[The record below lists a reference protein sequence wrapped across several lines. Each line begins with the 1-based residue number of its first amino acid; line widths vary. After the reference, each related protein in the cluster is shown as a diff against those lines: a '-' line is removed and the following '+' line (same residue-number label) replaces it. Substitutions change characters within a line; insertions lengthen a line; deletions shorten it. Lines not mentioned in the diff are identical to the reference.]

1 MRSVSTLI
9 RSVTAVPRIVA
20 WGPDARRVLEHP
32 GGPLR
37 VLGGPGTGKTTLVA
51 HTVADRVLRRGVD
64 PERVLVLTSS
74 RRAAAELRER
84 IVERL
89 AAHGVTPTVRE
100 PLVRTVHSYAFAV
113 LRLQASLRDL
123 PPPRLLSGPEQ
134 DVVVRELLAG
144 ERAAG
149 GRGWPARLRPA
160 LGLPAFAAELRDL
173 LMRAAERGL
182 APEDLIALGR
192 TSGRDEWV
200 AAGRFFRGYEQV
212 MLLRGSVGTAAPQAT
227 APALDA
233 AELVSAALLVLDTD
247 AEVLR
252 RESDRVRHL
261 IVDDAQHLDPLQA
274 TLVTRLGASARE
286 LLLLGDP
293 DQTVFSFRGADPGLL
308 ATGESAVVRLRT
320 DHRMAPAVRAA
331 VSRLASRLPGPRAE
345 LHGPTEEHPDG
356 DVTVRVF
363 GSAAAEASWVAD
375 QLRRAHLL
383 DGVAWSDMA
392 VLVRST
398 ARALPVLRRAL
409 LGAGVPVAAPREELP
424 VARQGA
430 VVPLLGVLRCAV
442 QPSALDEETA
452 AALLS
457 SPLGGAD
464 PLALRR
470 LRRELRRRELV
481 AHDPRISGARASGAL
496 LVDMLR
502 PDRESP
508 CESGCESDTEKS
520 SPLDGLDDQTA
531 APARRLA
538 SLLSAAAAAAQ
549 RGESAEEVLWQV
561 WQASGLAQRWA
572 ATAARG
578 GLAGMQADRDLDA
591 VVALFDAA
599 ARYADRLPGADG
611 GPAGVLGFCDYLTDQ
626 QIAGDSLAARSPE
639 GESVT
644 VLTAHAAAGREWS
657 LVAVPGVQEGSWP
670 NLRLRGSLLGVEHLV
685 DVTVGIESS
694 TVSRTAPLL
703 AEERRLLLV
712 AASRARHRL
721 LVSAV
726 RGEDEQPSRFL
737 TELAGTD
744 ESKGT
749 SASMHER
756 PVASRDRGLNLP
768 ELVAELRRVCCD
780 PAQDGARRR
789 CAAAG
794 LAQLAQAG
802 VPGAHPDSW
811 YGLGPPSS
819 QVPLR
824 LLGEP
829 ARVSPSLVEL
839 VSSCPLRWLFTR
851 HGGEDVRALPAVTGS
866 LVHKLVQA
874 AAAGATDQ
882 QLEDA
887 LAQAWTDVDAG
898 APWYSRAEQQRVRQM
913 VATFRLWWRDSR
925 SELTEVGCEQDIEV
939 RLPPA
944 DRAAR
949 GTVDDTVEDP
959 AVLLRGRV
967 DRLERDRHGRP
978 VIVDV
983 KSSKTSLSKE
993 AAEDHAQLAIY
1004 QLAAAHGAFT
1014 EHGLAAEPGGACIVQ
1029 VSARTAASVQRD
1041 QQPLDGPA
1049 LERWHD
1055 VVREAARRTAG
1066 PEFVAID
1073 NGDCARCPAK
1083 IACPLHDSGRQVT
1096 Q

>member
-1 MRSVSTLI
+1 MRSVPVLV
-9 RSVTAVPRIVA
+9 RSVTTAPPTVD

-37 VLGGPGTGKTTLVA
+37 VVGGPGTGKTTLVA
-51 HTVADRVLRRGVD
+51 HTVADRVLRGAD

-74 RRAAAELRER
+74 RRAAADLRER
-84 IVERL
+84 IVARL

-113 LRLQASLRDL
+113 LRLHASLQDL
-123 PPPRLLSGPEQ
+123 PPPRLLSGPDQ
-134 DVVVRELLAG
+134 DVVIRELLAG
-144 ERAAG
+144 EREAG
-149 GRGWPARLRPA
+149 GRGWPPRLRPA

-192 TSGRDEWV
+192 RNGRDEWV
-200 AAGRFFRGYEQV
+200 AAGRFFRCYEQV

-247 AEVLR
+247 AEVLY

-274 TLVTRLGASARE
+274 ALVTQLGAGAHE
-286 LLLLGDP
+286 LLLVGDP
-293 DQTVFSFRGADPGLL
+293 DQTVFSFRGADSGLL
-308 ATGESAVVRLRT
+308 TTGGSAMVRLCT
-320 DHRMAPAVRAA
+320 DHRMASAVRAA
-331 VSRLASRLPGPRAE
+331 VSRLAGRLPGRHAD
-345 LHGPTEEHPDG
+345 LHGPAGGQSSGE
-356 DVTVRVF
+356 VTVRVF

-398 ARALPVLRRAL
+398 MRALPVLRRAL
-409 LGAGVPVAAPREELP
+409 LAAGVPVATPRAELP

-430 VVPLLGVLRCAV
+430 VLPMLAVLRCAV
-442 QPSALDEETA
+442 QPAALDEETA
-452 AALLS
+452 AALLT

-464 PLALRR
+464 PLTLRR
-470 LRRELRRRELV
+470 LCRELRRREL
-481 AHDPRISGARASGAL
+481 AAGGARSSSVL
-496 LVDMLR
+496 LADVLR
-502 PDRESP
+502 TDDAHNMIE
-508 CESGCESDTEKS
+508 
-520 SPLDGLDDQTA
+520 GLDDRTA
-531 APARRLA
+531 GPAQRLAGLLTVAARAARR
-538 SLLSAAAAAAQ
+538 
-549 RGESAEEVLWQV
+549 GDSAEQVLWQV
-561 WQASGLAQRWA
+561 WQTSGLAQRWA

-578 GLAGMQADRDLDA
+578 GPAGAQADRDLDA
-591 VVALFDAA
+591 VVALFEAA

-611 GPAGVLGFCDYLTDQ
+611 GSAGVLGFCDYLTNQ
-626 QIAGDSLAARSPE
+626 QIPGDSLAARSPQ
-639 GESVT
+639 GEAVT
-644 VLTAHAAAGREWS
+644 VLTVHAAVGREWA

-670 NLRLRGSLLGVEHLV
+670 DLRLRGSLLGVEHLV
-685 DVTVGIESS
+685 DTTAGIDSN

-737 TELAGTD
+737 DELEGDGLAGADT
-744 ESKGT
+744 
-749 SASMHER
+749 AMHER
-756 PVASRDRGLNLP
+756 LIAPRQRGLSLP

-780 PAQDGARRR
+780 PAEGSARRHH
-789 CAAAG
+789 AAAG

-819 QVPLR
+819 RSPLR

-839 VSSCPLRWLFTR
+839 VSSCPLRWLLTR
-851 HGGEDVRALPAVTGS
+851 HGGEDVQALAAVTGS
-866 LVHKLVQA
+866 LVHRLVQE

-882 QLEDA
+882 QLEVA
-887 LAQAWTDVDAG
+887 LTEAWTGVDAG

-913 VATFRLWWRDSR
+913 VGMFRLWLRDSR
-925 SELTEVGCEQDIEV
+925 GELTEVGCEQEIEV
-939 RLPPA
+939 QLSPTDATVAGPA
-944 DRAAR
+944 DS
-949 GTVDDTVEDP
+949 DDA

-967 DRLERDRHGRP
+967 DRLERDRLGRP

-983 KSSKTSLSKE
+983 KSSKISVSKE

-1014 EHGLAAEPGGACIVQ
+1014 DHGLTTEPGGACIVQ
-1029 VSARTAASVQRD
+1029 VGARTAASVQRN
-1041 QQPLDGPA
+1041 QQPLDAPA
-1049 LERWHD
+1049 LARWRG
-1055 VVREAARRTAG
+1055 VVREAARCTAG

-1073 NGDCARCPAK
+1073 NGDCARCPSK
-1083 IACPLHDSGRQVT
+1083 IACPLHDSGRQVPG
-1096 Q
+1096 

>member
-1 MRSVSTLI
+1 MRSVSILV
-9 RSVTAVPRIVA
+9 RSVTTAHRIS
-20 WGPDARRVLEHP
+20 WGPAARRVLEHT

-51 HTVADRVLRRGVD
+51 HTVADRVRRGVD

-74 RRAAAELRER
+74 RRAAAQLRER

-89 AAHGVTPTVRE
+89 VAGGVTPTVRD
-100 PLVRTVHSYAFAV
+100 PLVRTVHSYAFSV
-113 LRLQASLRDL
+113 LRLQASLQDV
-123 PPPRLLSGPEQ
+123 PPPRLLSSPEQ
-134 DVVVRELLAG
+134 DVVIRELLAG
-144 ERAAG
+144 ELQAG
-149 GRGWPARLRPA
+149 GRGWPLRLRPA
-160 LGLPAFAAELRDL
+160 LGLPAFATQLRDL

-192 TSGRDEWV
+192 RSGRDEWV
-200 AAGRFFRGYEQV
+200 AAGRFFRDYEQV
-212 MLLRGSVGTAAPQAT
+212 MLLRGSVGTATPQAT

-252 RESDRVRHL
+252 RERDRVRHL

-274 TLVTRLGASARE
+274 ALVTRLGAGAHE
-286 LLLLGDP
+286 LLAFGDP
-293 DQTVFSFRGADPGLL
+293 DQTIFSFRGADPGLL
-308 ATGESAVVRLRT
+308 TTGESVVVRLRT

-331 VSRLASRLPGPRAE
+331 VSRLASRLPGLRIE
-345 LHGPTEEHPDG
+345 QHGPVEEQLG
-356 DVTVRVF
+356 GQVSIRVF

-398 ARALPVLRRAL
+398 TRALPVLRRAL
-409 LGAGVPVAAPREELP
+409 LAVGVPVAVPREELP
-424 VARQGA
+424 VAHQGA
-430 VVPLLGVLRCAV
+430 VQPLLAVLRCAAR
-442 QPSALDEETA
+442 PAALDEETA
-452 AALLS
+452 AALLT

-464 PLALRR
+464 PLGLRR
-470 LRRELRRRELV
+470 LRRELRRREL
-481 AHDPRISGARASGAL
+481 AAGGTRTSGVL
-496 LVDMLR
+496 LVEMLR
-502 PDRESP
+502 CDAQ
-508 CESGCESDTEKS
+508 
-520 SPLDGLDDQTA
+520 LDGLDDHGLDDHGLDERST

-538 SLLSAAAAAAQ
+538 GLLSAATSAAQ
-549 RGESAEEVLWQV
+549 RGDTAEEVLWQV
-561 WQASGLAQRWA
+561 WQASGLEQRWS
-572 ATAARG
+572 TASARG
-578 GLAGMQADRDLDA
+578 GPIGAQADRDLDA

-611 GPAGVLGFCDYLTDQ
+611 GPAGVLGFCDYLAQQ
-626 QIAGDSLAARSPE
+626 QIPGDSLAARSPQ
-639 GESVT
+639 GDAVA
-644 VLTAHAAAGREWS
+644 VLTVHAAAGREWS

-670 NLRLRGSLLGVEHLV
+670 DLRLRGSLLGVEHLV
-685 DVTVGIESS
+685 DLTAGVEAD

-712 AASRARHRL
+712 ALSRARQRA

-737 TELAGTD
+737 DELADTD
-744 ESKGT
+744 A
-749 SASMHER
+749 SANTGSSVREQGQAVR
-756 PVASRDRGLNLP
+756 ERGLSLP
-768 ELVAELRRVCCD
+768 ELLAELRRVCCD
-780 PAQDGARRR
+780 PAESGPRRR
-789 CAAAG
+789 SAAAG

-811 YGLGPPSS
+811 YGLAPPSS
-819 QVPLR
+819 RSPLR
-824 LLGEP
+824 VLGTP

-839 VSSCPLRWLFTR
+839 VSSCPLRWLLTR
-851 HGGEDVRALPAVTGS
+851 HGGEDVRALAAVTGS
-866 LVHKLVQA
+866 LVHKLVQEV
-874 AAAGATDQ
+874 AAGATEA
-882 QLEDA
+882 QLEEA
-887 LAQAWTDVDAG
+887 LAQAWAGVDAG

-913 VATFRLWWRDSR
+913 VEMFRCWWRDSR
-925 SELTEVGCEQDIEV
+925 GELTEVGCEQDIEV
-939 RLPPA
+939 ALPPA
-944 DRAAR
+944 DSAA
-949 GTVDDTVEDP
+949 GDP

-983 KSSKTSLSKE
+983 KSSKTPVSKQ

-1014 EHGLAAEPGGACIVQ
+1014 EHGLVAEPGGACIVQ
-1029 VSARTAASVQRD
+1029 VSARSAASVQRD
-1041 QQPLDGPA
+1041 QQPLDEPA
-1049 LERWHD
+1049 LARWRG

-1073 NGDCARCPAK
+1073 NGDCTRCPSK
-1083 IACPLHDSGRQVT
+1083 IACPLHDAGRQVT
-1096 Q
+1096 E

>member
-1 MRSVSTLI
+1 MRSVPVLV
-9 RSVTAVPRIVA
+9 RSVTATAQVA
-20 WGPDARRVLEHP
+20 VWSPDARRVLQHG

-51 HTVADRVLRRGVD
+51 DTVADRVLRGVD

-74 RRAAAELRER
+74 RRAAADLRDR

-89 AAHGVTPTVRE
+89 VAHGVTPTVRE
-100 PLVRTVHSYAFAV
+100 LLVRTVHSYAFAV
-113 LRLQASLRDL
+113 LRLQAQLQDL
-123 PPPRLLSGPEQ
+123 PPPRLLSGPDQ
-134 DVVVRELLAG
+134 DVVIRELLAG
-144 ERAAG
+144 QRVVG

-192 TSGRDEWV
+192 STGRDEWV
-200 AAGRFFRGYEQV
+200 AAGRFFRTYEQV

-247 AEVLR
+247 AEVMR

-274 TLVTRLGASARE
+274 ALVTRLGAGAHE
-286 LLLLGDP
+286 LLLFGDP

-308 ATGESAVVRLRT
+308 TTGAPAVIRLSI
-320 DHRMAPAVRAA
+320 DHRMAPVVRAA
-331 VSRLASRLPGPRAE
+331 VCRLASRLPGPRGD
-345 LHGPTEEHPDG
+345 LRGPAGEQPGGE
-356 DVTVRVF
+356 VAVRVF
-363 GSAAAEASWVAD
+363 GSAATEASWVAN

-383 DGVAWSDMA
+383 DGVPWSDMA

-409 LGAGVPVAAPREELP
+409 LAAGVPVAAPREELP

-430 VVPLLGVLRCAV
+430 VVPMLAVLRSAV
-442 QPSALDEETA
+442 QPGALDEETA
-452 AALLS
+452 TALLT

-470 LRRELRRRELV
+470 LRRELRRSELV
-481 AHDPRISGARASGAL
+481 AGDGRPSGAL
-496 LVDMLR
+496 LVDLLH
-502 PDRESP
+502 PDREPDIS
-508 CESGCESDTEKS
+508 T
-520 SPLDGLDDQTA
+520 LDGLDEHTA
-531 APARRLA
+531 APAARLA
-538 SLLSAAAAAAQ
+538 GLLTATAAAAR
-549 RGESAEEVLWQV
+549 RGDSAEEVLWQL

-572 ATAARG
+572 AIAARG
-578 GLAGMQADRDLDA
+578 GTAGAQADRDLDA

-611 GPAGVLGFCDYLTDQ
+611 GPSGLLGFCDYLTDQ
-626 QIAGDSLAARSPE
+626 QIPGDSLAARSPQ

-644 VLTAHAAAGREWS
+644 VATVHAAAGREWS

-670 NLRLRGSLLGVEHLV
+670 DLRLRGSLLGVEHLV
-685 DVTVGIESS
+685 DVIAGVETT

-726 RGEDEQPSRFL
+726 CGEDEQPSRFL
-737 TELAGTD
+737 DELEGAD
-744 ESKGT
+744 
-749 SASMHER
+749 ASTHER
-756 PVASRDRGLNLP
+756 PVQPRQRGLILP

-780 PAQDGARRR
+780 PAEDSVRRGS
-789 CAAAG
+789 AAAG
-794 LAQLAQAG
+794 LAQLADAG
-802 VPGAHPDSW
+802 VAGAHPDVW
-811 YGLGPPSS
+811 YGLAPLSTDA
-819 QVPLR
+819 PLR
-824 LLGEP
+824 MPGEP

-839 VSSCPLRWLFTR
+839 VSSCPLRWLLTR
-851 HGGEDVRALPAVTGS
+851 HGGDDVRALPAVTGS
-866 LVHKLVQA
+866 LVHRLVQA
-874 AAAGATDQ
+874 AAAGASDQ
-882 QLEDA
+882 QLELA
-887 LAQAWTDVDAG
+887 LAEAWASVDAG
-898 APWYSRAEQQRVRQM
+898 APWYSRAEQQRVREM
-913 VATFRLWWRDSR
+913 VATFRDWWNASR
-925 SELTEVGCEQDIEV
+925 GELTEVGCEQAFEV

-944 DRAAR
+944 PGAA
-949 GTVDDTVEDP
+949 DDET
-959 AVLLRGRV
+959 VLLQGRV

-983 KSSKTSLSKE
+983 KTSKVPVTKE
-993 AAEDHAQLAIY
+993 AAQGHPQLAVY
-1004 QLAAAHGAFT
+1004 QLAAACGAFA
-1014 EHGLAAEPGGACIVQ
+1014 EHGLSTEPGGACIVA
-1029 VSARTAASVQRD
+1029 VSARNAASVQRD
-1041 QQPLDGPA
+1041 QGPLDPPA
-1049 LERWHD
+1049 MARWYD
-1055 VVREAARRTAG
+1055 VVHEAVRRTAG
-1066 PEFVAID
+1066 PDFFAVD
-1073 NGDCARCPAK
+1073 NGDCARCPSK

>member
-1 MRSVSTLI
+1 MRSVPILV
-9 RSVTAVPRIVA
+9 RSVTAVPRTAA
-20 WGPDARRVLEHP
+20 WGPDARRALEHP

-51 HTVADRVLRRGVD
+51 DTVAERVLRRGAD

-74 RRAAAELRER
+74 RRAAVELRER

-89 AAHGVTPTVRE
+89 TAHGVTPTVRE

-134 DVVVRELLAG
+134 DVVIRELLAG
-144 ERAAG
+144 ERVAG
-149 GRGWPARLRPA
+149 GRRWPARLRPA
-160 LGLPAFAAELRDL
+160 LGLPAFAAQLRDL

-192 TSGRDEWV
+192 RSGRDEWV
-200 AAGRFFRGYEQV
+200 AAGRFFRSYEQV
-212 MLLRGSVGTAAPQAT
+212 MLLRGSVGTAVPQAT

-233 AELVSAALLVLDTD
+233 AELVSSALLVLDTD
-247 AEVLR
+247 TEVLR

-274 TLVTRLGASARE
+274 ALVTRLGASAHE
-286 LLLLGDP
+286 LLLFGDP
-293 DQTVFSFRGADPGLL
+293 NQTVFSFRGADPGLL
-308 ATGESAVVRLRT
+308 ATDGPAVVRLHT

-331 VSRLASRLPGPRAE
+331 VSRLASRLPGPRAD
-345 LHGPTEEHPDG
+345 LHGPAGEQPGGE
-356 DVTVRVF
+356 VTVRVF

-398 ARALPVLRRAL
+398 ARALPALRRAL
-409 LGAGVPVAAPREELP
+409 LAAGVPVAAPREDLP
-424 VARQGA
+424 LSRQGA
-430 VVPLLGVLRCAV
+430 VLPILGVLRCAV
-442 QPSALDEETA
+442 QPAALDEETA
-452 AALLS
+452 AALLT

-470 LRRELRRRELV
+470 LRRELRRRELL
-481 AHDPRISGARASGAL
+481 AGGARTSGAL
-496 LVDMLR
+496 LAEVLR
-502 PDRESP
+502 PDCDADQGRP
-508 CESGCESDTEKS
+508 
-520 SPLDGLDDQTA
+520 SPLDGLDEPTA

-538 SLLSAAAAAAQ
+538 SLLRAAAVAAR
-549 RGESAEEVLWQV
+549 RGNSAEEVLWQV
-561 WQASGLAQRWA
+561 WQTSGLAQRWA
-572 ATAARG
+572 ATAVRG
-578 GLAGMQADRDLDA
+578 GPAGMQADRDLDA
-591 VVALFDAA
+591 VVGLFDAA

-611 GPAGVLGFCDYLTDQ
+611 GPAGVLGFCDYLTEQ
-626 QIAGDSLAARSPE
+626 QISGDSLAARAAQ

-657 LVAVPGVQEGSWP
+657 LVAVPRVQEGSWP
-670 NLRLRGSLLGVEHLV
+670 DLRLRGSLLGVEHLV
-685 DVTVGIESS
+685 DTAAGIDSA
-694 TVSRTAPLL
+694 TISRTAPLL
-703 AEERRLLLV
+703 AEERRLLLL

-737 TELAGTD
+737 SEVDGTDELAGTGVSLD
-744 ESKGT
+744 
-749 SASMHER
+749 ER
-756 PVASRDRGLNLP
+756 PVASRGRGLSLP

-780 PAQDGARRR
+780 PAEDGARRR
-789 CAAAG
+789 SAAAG

-802 VPGAHPDSW
+802 VPGAHPGSW

-819 QVPLR
+819 HTPLR
-824 LLGEP
+824 VLGEP

-839 VSSCPLRWLFTR
+839 VSSCPLRWLLSR
-851 HGGEDVRALPAVTGS
+851 HGGEDVRALPALTGS
-866 LVHKLVQA
+866 LVHRLVQA

-882 QLEDA
+882 QLADA
-887 LAQAWTDVDAG
+887 LAQAWTGVDAG

-913 VATFRLWWRDSR
+913 VAMFRRWWHDSR
-925 SELTEVGCEQDIEV
+925 GELTEVGCEQEIQV
-939 RLPPA
+939 QLPP
-944 DRAAR
+944 
-949 GTVDDTVEDP
+949 VDDT
-959 AVLLRGRV
+959 AVLLHGRV
-967 DRLERDRHGRP
+967 DRLERDRRGRP

-983 KSSKTSLSKE
+983 KSSKTPVSKK
-993 AAEDHAQLAIY
+993 AAEDHAQLALY

-1014 EHGLAAEPGGACIVQ
+1014 EHGLTTEPGGACIVQ
-1029 VSARTAASVQRD
+1029 VSARTAASVQRN

-1049 LERWHD
+1049 LARWHG

-1066 PEFVAID
+1066 PEFLAID
-1073 NGDCARCPAK
+1073 NGDCTRCPSK

>member
-1 MRSVSTLI
+1 MPR
-9 RSVTAVPRIVA
+9 TAV
-20 WGPDARRVLEHP
+20 WGSDARRVLEHA

-51 HTVADRVLRRGVD
+51 HTVADRVRRGAD

-74 RRAAAELRER
+74 RRAAADLRER

-89 AAHGVTPTVRE
+89 VAGGVTPTVRE
-100 PLVRTVHSYAFAV
+100 PLVRTVHSYAFSV
-113 LRLQASLRDL
+113 LRLQASLHDA

-134 DVVVRELLAG
+134 DVVIRELLAG
-144 ERAAG
+144 ELQAG
-149 GRGWPARLRPA
+149 GKGWPPRLRPA
-160 LGLPAFAAELRDL
+160 LGLAAFATQLRDL

-192 TSGRDEWV
+192 RCRQDEWV
-200 AAGRFFRGYEQV
+200 AAGRFFRNYEQV
-212 MLLRGSVGTAAPQAT
+212 MLLRGSVGTVTPQAT

-252 RESDRVRHL
+252 RECDRVRHL

-274 TLVTRLGASARE
+274 ALVTRLGVGAHE
-286 LLLLGDP
+286 LLMFGDP
-293 DQTVFSFRGADPGLL
+293 DQAIFSFRGADPGLL
-308 ATGESAVVRLRT
+308 TTGGSPVVRLCT
-320 DHRMAPAVRAA
+320 NHRMAPALRSA
-331 VSRLASRLPGPRAE
+331 VSRLASRLPGPRRE
-345 LHGPTEEHPDG
+345 QPGPAGQQPG
-356 DVTVRVF
+356 GQVTVRVF

-383 DGVAWSDMA
+383 NGVAWSDMA

-398 ARALPVLRRAL
+398 TQALPVLRRAL
-409 LGAGVPVAAPREELP
+409 LAAGVPVAVPREELP
-424 VARQGA
+424 VAHQGA
-430 VVPLLGVLRCAV
+430 VQPLLGVLRCAV
-442 QPSALDEETA
+442 RPAALDEETA
-452 AALLS
+452 AALLT
-457 SPLGGAD
+457 SPLVGAD
-464 PLALRR
+464 PLGLRR
-470 LRRELRRRELV
+470 LRRELRRREL
-481 AHDPRISGARASGAL
+481 AEGGTRTSGAL
-496 LVDMLR
+496 LVEVLR
-502 PDRESP
+502 RE
-508 CESGCESDTEKS
+508 GQ
-520 SPLDGLDDQTA
+520 LDGLDDRSA

-538 SLLSAAAAAAQ
+538 GLLMSTARAAQ
-549 RGESAEEVLWQV
+549 RGEAAEEVLWQL

-572 ATAARG
+572 AAAARG
-578 GLAGMQADRDLDA
+578 GSAGAQADRDLDA

-611 GPAGVLGFCDYLTDQ
+611 GPAGVLGFCDYLAQQ
-626 QIAGDSLAARSPE
+626 QIPGDSLAARSPQ

-670 NLRLRGSLLGVEHLV
+670 DLRLRGSLLGVERLV
-685 DVTVGIESS
+685 DVVAGIDSGAL
-694 TVSRTAPLL
+694 SRTAPLL

-712 AASRARHRL
+712 ATSRARHRL

-737 TELAGTD
+737 DELQDTD
-744 ESKGT
+744 ELEGINT
-749 SASMHER
+749 AMPER
-756 PVASRDRGLNLP
+756 SVAPRERGLNLP

-780 PAQDGARRR
+780 PAESDVRRR
-789 CAAAG
+789 SAAVG

-802 VPGAHPDSW
+802 VPGAHPESW
-811 YGLGPPSS
+811 YGLGLPSS
-819 QVPLR
+819 QAPLR
-824 LLGEP
+824 VLGEP

-839 VSSCPLRWLFTR
+839 VSSCPLRWLLTR
-851 HGGEDVRALPAVTGS
+851 HGGADVRALAAVTGS
-866 LVHKLVQA
+866 LVHRLVQA
-874 AAAGATDQ
+874 VAAGATEAQ
-882 QLEDA
+882 VEEA
-887 LAQAWTDVDAG
+887 LAQAWTGVDAG

-913 VATFRLWWRDSR
+913 VEMFRRWWRDSR
-925 SELTEVGCEQDIEV
+925 GELTEVGCEQDIEV
-939 RLPPA
+939 ALPPA
-944 DRAAR
+944 DRLAEGPA
-949 GTVDDTVEDP
+949 DDP

-967 DRLERDRHGRP
+967 DRLERDCQGRP

-983 KSSKTSLSKE
+983 KSSKTPISKQ

-1014 EHGLAAEPGGACIVQ
+1014 GHGLAAEPGGACIVQ
-1029 VSARTAASVQRD
+1029 VSARTTAAVQRN
-1041 QQPLDGPA
+1041 QQPLDPSA
-1049 LERWHD
+1049 LTRWRG

-1066 PEFVAID
+1066 PEFAAID
-1073 NGDCARCPAK
+1073 NGECARCPSK

>member
-1 MRSVSTLI
+1 MRSVSTLV
-9 RSVTAVPRIVA
+9 RSVTPVTQTVA
-20 WGPDARRVLEHP
+20 WGPDARRVLEHG

-51 HTVADRVLRRGVD
+51 HTVADRVLRGVD

-74 RRAAAELRER
+74 RRAAADLRER

-113 LRLQASLRDL
+113 LRLHASLQDL

-144 ERAAG
+144 EREAG
-149 GRGWPARLRPA
+149 GRSWPSGLRPA

-173 LMRAAERGL
+173 LLRAAERGL
-182 APEDLIALGR
+182 GPEDLIALGR
-192 TSGRDEWV
+192 RSGRAEWV
-200 AAGRFFRGYEQV
+200 AAGRFFRSYEQV
-212 MLLRGSVGTAAPQAT
+212 TLLRGSVGTVAPQAT

-274 TLVTRLGASARE
+274 TLVTRLGASASE

-293 DQTVFSFRGADPGLL
+293 DQTIFSFRGADRGLL
-308 ATGESAVVRLRT
+308 TTGGSAVVRLRT

-331 VSRLASRLPGPRAE
+331 VCRLAARLPGPRAD
-345 LHGPTEEHPDG
+345 LHGPAEEQPG
-356 DVTVRVF
+356 GEVAVRVF
-363 GSAAAEASWVAD
+363 SSAAVEASWVAD

-383 DGVAWSDMA
+383 NGVAWADMA

-398 ARALPVLRRAL
+398 ARTLPVLRRAL
-409 LGAGVPVAAPREELP
+409 LAAGVPVAVPREELP
-424 VARQGA
+424 VARHSA
-430 VVPLLGVLRCAV
+430 VLPLLAVLRCAV
-442 QPSALDEETA
+442 QSADLDEETA
-452 AALLS
+452 AALLA

-470 LRRELRRRELV
+470 LRRELRRREL
-481 AHDPRISGARASGAL
+481 AAGGDRTSGAL
-496 LVDMLR
+496 LVDVLR
-502 PDRESP
+502 LP
-508 CESGCESDTEKS
+508 GQ
-520 SPLDGLDDQTA
+520 LDGFDDRTAGPARKLAGLLTTA
-531 APARRLA
+531 AR
-538 SLLSAAAAAAQ
+538 AAQ
-549 RGESAEEVLWQV
+549 GAASAEEVLWRV
-561 WQASGLAQRWA
+561 WHASGLAHRWA
-572 ATAARG
+572 ATAVRG
-578 GLAGMQADRDLDA
+578 GPAGAQADRDLDA

-611 GPAGVLGFCDYLTDQ
+611 GPAGVLGFCDYVTDQ
-626 QIAGDSLAARSPE
+626 QIPGDSLAPRSPQ
-639 GESVT
+639 GEAVA

-670 NLRLRGSLLGVEHLV
+670 DLRLRGSLLGVEHLV
-685 DVTVGIESS
+685 DTTAGLESA

-712 AASRARHRL
+712 AASRAQHRL

-737 TELAGTD
+737 DEVEGLEGADALAD
-744 ESKGT
+744 ERSVT
-749 SASMHER
+749 A
-756 PVASRDRGLNLP
+756 RGRSLSLP
-768 ELVAELRRVCCD
+768 ELVAELRGVCCD
-780 PAQDGARRR
+780 PAEDGCRRQR
-789 CAAAG
+789 AAAG

-802 VPGAHPDSW
+802 VPGADPDSW
-811 YGLGPPSS
+811 YGLGSPSS
-819 QVPLR
+819 HSSLRVPSEL
-824 LLGEP
+824 

-839 VSSCPLRWLFTR
+839 VSSCPLRWLLTR
-851 HGGEDVRALPAVTGS
+851 HGGEDVLALPAITGS
-866 LVHKLVQA
+866 LVHGMVA
-874 AAAGATDQ
+874 ALAAGATDE
-882 QLEDA
+882 QLEQA
-887 LAQAWTDVDAG
+887 LADAWTGVDAG
-898 APWYSRAEQQRVRQM
+898 APWYSRTEQQRVRQM
-913 VATFRLWWRDSR
+913 VAMFRHWWHDSR
-925 SELTEVGCEQDIEV
+925 GELTEVGCEQEVEV

-944 DRAAR
+944 DGAA
-949 GTVDDTVEDP
+949 DSA

-967 DRLERDRHGRP
+967 DRLERDRQGRP

-983 KSSKTSLSKE
+983 KSSKTPVSKQ
-993 AAEDHAQLAIY
+993 AAQEHAQLATY

-1014 EHGLAAEPGGACIVQ
+1014 EFGLAAEPGGARIVQ
-1029 VSARTAASVQRD
+1029 VSARTAAAVQRD
-1041 QQPLDGPA
+1041 QQPLDEPA
-1049 LERWHD
+1049 LARWGD
-1055 VVREAARRTAG
+1055 VVREAARRTTG

-1073 NGDCARCPAK
+1073 NGDCERCPSQ

-1096 Q
+1096 G

>member
-1 MRSVSTLI
+1 MRSVPILV
-9 RSVTAVPRIVA
+9 RSVTTAPRTAA
-20 WGPDARRVLEHP
+20 WGPDARHVLEHG

-51 HTVADRVLRRGVD
+51 HAVAERVLRGVD
-64 PERVLVLTSS
+64 PERVLVLTASC
-74 RRAAAELRER
+74 RAAADLRER
-84 IVERL
+84 IVEQL
-89 AAHGVTPTVRE
+89 AAHDVTPTVRE

-113 LRLQASLRDL
+113 LRLQASLQDL

-144 ERAAG
+144 EREAG
-149 GRGWPARLRPA
+149 GRGWPPGLRPA

-173 LMRAAERGL
+173 LLRAAERGL
-182 APEDLIALGR
+182 GPEDLMALGR
-192 TSGRDEWV
+192 TSGRPEWV
-200 AAGRFFRGYEQV
+200 AAGRFFRSYEQV

-274 TLVTRLGASARE
+274 ALVTRLSAGASE

-293 DQTVFSFRGADPGLL
+293 DQAIFSFRGADPGLL
-308 ATGESAVVRLRT
+308 TTGESAVVRLRT
-320 DHRMAPAVRAA
+320 DHRMAPAVRTA
-331 VSRLASRLPGPRAE
+331 VSRLAARLPGPRAA
-345 LHGPTEEHPDG
+345 LHGPAGEQPGGELA
-356 DVTVRVF
+356 VRVF
-363 GSAAAEASWVAD
+363 GSAAVEASWVAD

-383 DGVAWSDMA
+383 GGVAWADMA

-398 ARALPVLRRAL
+398 ARTLPVLRRAL
-409 LGAGVPVAAPREELP
+409 LAAGVPVAVPREELP
-424 VARQGA
+424 VARHGA
-430 VVPLLGVLRCAV
+430 VLPLLALLRCAV
-442 QPSALDEETA
+442 QPAALDEEA
-452 AALLS
+452 VAALLA

-470 LRRELRRRELV
+470 LRRELRRREL
-481 AHDPRISGARASGAL
+481 AAGGDRTSGAL
-496 LVDMLR
+496 LVDVLR
-502 PDRESP
+502 LA
-508 CESGCESDTEKS
+508 GQ
-520 SPLDGLDDQTA
+520 LDGLDDRTA
-531 APARRLA
+531 GPVRKLAGLLTTAQCAARGGA
-538 SLLSAAAAAAQ
+538 
-549 RGESAEEVLWQV
+549 SAEEVLWRV
-561 WQASGLAQRWA
+561 WQASGLAHRWA
-572 ATAARG
+572 ATAVRG
-578 GLAGMQADRDLDA
+578 GPAGAQADRDLDA

-611 GPAGVLGFCDYLTDQ
+611 GPAGVLGFCDYVTDQ
-626 QIAGDSLAARSPE
+626 QIPGDSLAARCPQ
-639 GESVT
+639 GEAVA
-644 VLTAHAAAGREWS
+644 VLTVHAAVGREWS

-670 NLRLRGSLLGVEHLV
+670 DLRLRGSLLGVEHLV
-685 DVTVGIESS
+685 DTTAGLGSV

-737 TELAGTD
+737 DELEGLEAT
-744 ESKGT
+744 
-749 SASMHER
+749 
-756 PVASRDRGLNLP
+756 VASVAARGRGLSLP

-780 PAQDGARRR
+780 PAEDGSRRQH
-789 CAAAG
+789 AAAG
-794 LAQLAQAG
+794 LARLAQAG

-819 QVPLR
+819 DSPLR
-824 LLGEP
+824 VQGEL

-839 VSSCPLRWLFTR
+839 VSSCPLRWLLTR
-851 HGGEDVRALPAVTGS
+851 HGGEDVLALPAITGS
-866 LVHKLVQA
+866 LVHGLVAA
-874 AAAGATDQ
+874 AAAGATDE
-882 QLEDA
+882 QLEQA
-887 LAQAWTDVDAG
+887 LADAWTGVDAG
-898 APWYSRAEQQRVRQM
+898 APWYSRIEQQRVRQM
-913 VATFRLWWRDSR
+913 VAMFRHWWRDSR
-925 SELTEVGCEQDIEV
+925 GELTEVGCEREVEV

-944 DRAAR
+944 GDGA
-949 GTVDDTVEDP
+949 

-967 DRLERDRHGRP
+967 DRLERDREGRP

-983 KSSKTSLSKE
+983 KSTKTPVSKQ
-993 AAEDHAQLAIY
+993 AAQEHAQLATY

-1014 EHGLAAEPGGACIVQ
+1014 EFGLAAQPGGARIVQ
-1029 VSARTAASVQRD
+1029 VSARTAAAVQRD

-1049 LERWHD
+1049 LVRWGD

-1073 NGDCARCPAK
+1073 NGDCARCPSRT
-1083 IACPLHDSGRQVT
+1083 ACPLHDSGRPVT
-1096 Q
+1096 G

>member
-1 MRSVSTLI
+1 MRSVPTLI
-9 RSVTAVPRIVA
+9 RSVIRVPRTAA
-20 WGPDARRVLEHP
+20 WGPDARRVLEHA

-37 VLGGPGTGKTTLVA
+37 VVGGPGTGKTTLVA

-74 RRAAAELRER
+74 RRAAADLRER

-89 AAHGVTPTVRE
+89 VAHGVTPTVRE

-144 ERAAG
+144 ERATG

-200 AAGRFFRGYEQV
+200 AAGRFFRSYEQV

-274 TLVTRLGASARE
+274 RLVTRLGASAHE

-293 DQTVFSFRGADPGLL
+293 DQTVFSFRGADPDLL
-308 ATGESAVVRLRT
+308 ATGGSAVVRLCT

-331 VSRLASRLPGPRAE
+331 VSRLASRLPGPRAD
-345 LHGPTEEHPDG
+345 LYGPAGEQPGGE
-356 DVTVRVF
+356 VTVRVF

-398 ARALPVLRRAL
+398 VRALPVLRRAL

-430 VVPLLGVLRCAV
+430 VLPMLGVLRCAV
-442 QPSALDEETA
+442 HPAALDEETA
-452 AALLS
+452 AALLT

-481 AHDPRISGARASGAL
+481 AHGPQTSGARTSGAL
-496 LVDMLR
+496 LVDVLR
-502 PDRESP
+502 TDRESDKGRH
-508 CESGCESDTEKS
+508 ST
-520 SPLDGLDDQTA
+520 LDGLDDRTA

-538 SLLSAAAAAAQ
+538 NLLRAAARAAQ
-549 RGESAEEVLWQV
+549 RGDSAEEVLWQV

-578 GLAGMQADRDLDA
+578 GPAGVQADRDLDA

-599 ARYADRLPGADG
+599 ACYADRLPGADG

-626 QIAGDSLAARSPE
+626 QIAGDSLAARSPQ

-644 VLTAHAAAGREWS
+644 VLTAHAAVGREWS

-670 NLRLRGSLLGVEHLV
+670 DLRLRGSLLGVEHLV
-685 DVTVGIESS
+685 DTTAGIEST

-703 AEERRLLLV
+703 AGERRLLLV

-737 TELAGTD
+737 NELEGADELERTD
-744 ESKGT
+744 VP
-749 SASMHER
+749 MNER
-756 PVASRDRGLNLP
+756 PVASRDRGLSLP

-780 PAQDGARRR
+780 PAEGGARRR
-789 CAAAG
+789 SAAAG

-802 VPGAHPDSW
+802 VPSAHPDSW

-819 QVPLR
+819 DAPLR
-824 LLGEP
+824 VPGEP

-839 VSSCPLRWLFTR
+839 VSSCPLRWLLTR

-866 LVHKLVQA
+866 LVHRLVQA

-882 QLEDA
+882 QLEGA
-887 LAQAWTDVDAG
+887 LAEAWTGVDAG

-913 VATFRLWWRDSR
+913 VAMFRLWWRDSR
-925 SELTEVGCEQDIEV
+925 SELTEVGCEQEIEV
-939 RLPPA
+939 QLPPA
-944 DRAAR
+944 DRAAD
-949 GTVDDTVEDP
+949 GC
-959 AVLLRGRV
+959 AVLLQGRV
-967 DRLERDRHGRP
+967 DRLERDRYGRP

-983 KSSKTSLSKE
+983 KSSKTPVSKV
-993 AAEDHAQLAIY
+993 AAEDHAQLALY

-1014 EHGLAAEPGGACIVQ
+1014 EQGLAAEPGGACIVQ
-1029 VSARTAASVQRD
+1029 VSARTAASVQRN
-1041 QQPLDGPA
+1041 QQPLDGTA
-1049 LERWHD
+1049 LARWHD

-1073 NGDCARCPAK
+1073 NGDCTRCPSK

-1096 Q
+1096 G

>member
-1 MRSVSTLI
+1 MRSVPILV
-9 RSVTAVPRIVA
+9 RSVTAAPCAAV
-20 WGPDARRVLEHP
+20 WDPDARRVLEHG

-74 RRAAAELRER
+74 RRAAADLRER

-89 AAHGVTPTVRE
+89 AAQGVTPTVRE

-144 ERAAG
+144 VRAAG

-160 LGLPAFAAELRDL
+160 LGLPAFAAQLRDL

-192 TSGRDEWV
+192 SRGREEWV
-200 AAGRFFRGYEQV
+200 AAGRFFREYEQV

-274 TLVTRLGASARE
+274 MLVTRLGERARE

-308 ATGESAVVRLRT
+308 TTGGSAVVRLRT
-320 DHRMAPAVRAA
+320 GHRMAPAVRVA
-331 VSRLASRLPGPRAE
+331 VSRLAGRLPGPRAE
-345 LHGPTEEHPDG
+345 LHGPAGEQPGGE
-356 DVTVRVF
+356 VTVRVF

-409 LGAGVPVAAPREELP
+409 LAAGVPVAVPREELP

-430 VVPLLGVLRCAV
+430 VAPMLTVLRCAV
-442 QPSALDEETA
+442 HPAALDEETA

-481 AHDPRISGARASGAL
+481 AQGARTSGARTSGAL
-496 LVDMLR
+496 LVDALR
-502 PDRESP
+502 TDREPDQGRHSAL
-508 CESGCESDTEKS
+508 E
-520 SPLDGLDDQTA
+520 GLEDRTA
-531 APARRLA
+531 EPARRLA
-538 SLLSAAAAAAQ
+538 SLLATAAQ
-549 RGESAEEVLWQV
+549 AARRGDSAEAVLWQV
-561 WQASGLAQRWA
+561 WQAGGLARRWA

-578 GLAGMQADRDLDA
+578 GPAGVQADRDLDA

-626 QIAGDSLAARSPE
+626 QIAGDSLAARSPQ

-644 VLTAHAAAGREWS
+644 VLTAHGALGREWA

-670 NLRLRGSLLGVEHLV
+670 DLRLRGSLLGVEHLV
-685 DVTVGIESS
+685 DITAGIESA

-737 TELAGTD
+737 DELEGAG
-744 ESKGT
+744 ELEGAEPEGT
-749 SASMHER
+749 GASVSER
-756 PVASRDRGLNLP
+756 PVASRDRGLCLP

-780 PAQDGARRR
+780 PAEDGPRRR
-789 CAAAG
+789 DAAAG
-794 LAQLAQAG
+794 LARLAQAG

-819 QVPLR
+819 DAPLR
-824 LLGEP
+824 VLGEP

-839 VSSCPLRWLFTR
+839 VSSCPLRWFLTR
-851 HGGEDVRALPAVTGS
+851 HGGEDLRALPAVTGS
-866 LVHKLVQA
+866 LVHRLVQA

-887 LAQAWTDVDAG
+887 LAQAWAGVDAG

-913 VATFRLWWRDSR
+913 VETFRLWWRDSR
-925 SELTEVGCEQDIEV
+925 DELTEVGCEQEIEV
-939 RLPPA
+939 RLPPGEGPA
-944 DRAAR
+944 D
-949 GTVDDTVEDP
+949 GLVDYT
-959 AVLLRGRV
+959 AVVLRGRV
-967 DRLERDRHGRP
+967 DRLERDSHGRP

-983 KSSKTSLSKE
+983 KSSKTPLSKQ
-993 AAEDHAQLAIY
+993 AVEDHAQLAVY

-1014 EHGLAAEPGGACIVQ
+1014 EHGLDAQPGGARIVQ
-1029 VSARTAASVQRD
+1029 VSARAAGSVQRD
-1041 QQPLDGPA
+1041 QQPLDAPA
-1049 LERWHD
+1049 LARWRD

-1073 NGDCARCPAK
+1073 NGDCARCPSK

-1096 Q
+1096 E